1 MGRYIFLRLKLI
13 LLALVWVF
21 YSSPIKSQEEI
32 LQEAFEIHAPSARVK
47 GSPGLMMYL
56 KQDCDSKGIKG
67 LRQRIVYT
75 AMHEWAYFG
84 FQVYDLTHTRDD
96 NPDYVRQPWTRPVIE
111 ADEAIRVADAI
122 AGYWSSTPD
131 SQWILERQNQ
141 YWKERGAGS
150 RWRNPWSAAFI
161 SWVICESGVDE
172 LSRFKRAVAHHAY
185 IDQAIV
191 NREKDNKLG
200 LYFAYD
206 VGEETIQPGDLLC
219 RGSRPNYNSLEDRKA
234 QLGVG
239 ARTHCDFVV
248 KLDKDNDRIMVIG
261 GNVRAWVRLKLLP
274 GDYSQDGKMIP
285 APYDGRR
292 VFAHL
297 KLQANSVSDLVF
309 EKSLPL
315 LQPICGKSEIDI
327 KGTTLEALRLC
338 FD

>member
-1 MGRYIFLRLKLI
+1 M
-13 LLALVWVF
+13 
-21 YSSPIKSQEEI
+21 
-32 LQEAFEIHAPSARVK
+32 
-47 GSPGLMMYL
+47 
-56 KQDCDSKGIKG
+56 
-67 LRQRIVYT
+67 
-75 AMHEWAYFG
+75 
-84 FQVYDLTHTRDD
+84 
-96 NPDYVRQPWTRPVIE
+96 
-111 ADEAIRVADAI
+111 
-122 AGYWSSTPD
+122 
-131 SQWILERQNQ
+131 
-141 YWKERGAGS
+141 
-150 RWRNPWSAAFI
+150 
-161 SWVICESGVDE
+161 
-172 LSRFKRAVAHHAY
+172 
-185 IDQAIV
+185 
-191 NREKDNKLG
+191 G

-206 VGEETIQPGDLLC
+206 IGEEAIQPGDLLC

-297 KLQANSVSDLVF
+297 KLQADSVSERVF

-327 KGTTLEALRLC
+327 KGTTLEALRSC